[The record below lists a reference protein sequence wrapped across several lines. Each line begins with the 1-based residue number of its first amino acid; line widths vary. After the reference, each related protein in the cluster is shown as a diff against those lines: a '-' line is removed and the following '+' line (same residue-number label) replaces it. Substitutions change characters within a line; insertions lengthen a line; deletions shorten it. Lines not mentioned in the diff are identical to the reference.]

1 MIIESSLFMKNPLFK
16 ALLTAISI
24 GILTTWALPS
34 QASTVYGALYEVGHL
49 TADTGNG
56 SNTESVLTYVAAD
69 DGFIAITTNDG
80 GETEWWTSD
89 QYGLKWSRSTSNPLA
104 DYDCVQPGRHGIH
117 TYGSEVYFG
126 ANCTAGPTVFKITG
140 LESVEVEHT
149 LSTDS
154 EIADNY
160 PTAAAVNGNL
170 YMFFNGGYS
179 EFNGTTWADVTDAA
193 NQPNDVPLE
202 ASRQVDGH
210 VYLAF
215 NGQIATFDG
224 NSYEIIG
231 NEWLEEITVNN
242 NNNLPAIEHYNGY
255 VYVGNQDMDN
265 GATLFKRDP
274 ADSSESINNWD
285 VVANLDADNTIVNKM
300 LRSAS
305 LSGDRYLV
313 YFTSNHTEGVNIF
326 AMDESE
332 TMTELIDAGLGGTDP
347 ANNSEVISAIRRTV
361 NDRGTRREVMLFSTQ
376 NTTDETKVFA
386 LIMGEDFSFTP
397 LARFS
402 PSSSTSYRIN
412 EGKTFRTT
420 VPARKVKAGDVF
432 TLYINGEAIKTVTAR
447 KKSALRLRYKGSRS
461 LEVGDTF
468 TAQVGRQ
475 MSYGRGDDQIVSNN
489 ELLGREVT
497 VTVE

>member
-1 MIIESSLFMKNPLFK
+1 M
-16 ALLTAISI
+16 
-24 GILTTWALPS
+24 WALPS
-34 QASTVYGALYEVGHL
+34 HASTVYGALYEVGNL

-56 SNTESVLTYVAAD
+56 ANTEAVLTYVEAD
-69 DGFIAITTNDG
+69 DGFIAITTSDG

-89 QYGLKWSRSTSNPLA
+89 ENGLKWNRSTSNPLA

-126 ANCTAGPTVFKITG
+126 ANCADGATVFKITG
-140 LESVEVEHT
+140 LESVDVEHT
-149 LSTDS
+149 LSSDN
-154 EIADNY
+154 ELAVNY
-160 PTAAAVNGNL
+160 PTAATLNGNL

-179 EFNGTTWADVTDAA
+179 EFDGTTWTDVTDAT
-193 NQPNDVPLE
+193 NQPNDAPLE
-202 ASRQVDGH
+202 ASRQVDGQ

-215 NGQIATFDG
+215 NGQIAAFDG
-224 NSYEIIG
+224 ESYEIIG
-231 NEWLEEITVNN
+231 DEWLEGITTNN
-242 NNNLPAIEHYNGY
+242 NNNLPAIEQYNGY

-265 GATLFKRDP
+265 GATLFKQDP
-274 ADSSESINNWD
+274 EDTSKDINNWD
-285 VVANLDADNTIVNKM
+285 VVANLDADNTIINKM

-326 AMDESE
+326 AMDEAE

-347 ANNSEVISAIRRTV
+347 ENNSEVISAIRRTV
-361 NDRGTRREVMLFSTQ
+361 NDRGTPREVMLFSTQ

-386 LIMGEDFSFTP
+386 LIMGEDFAFSP

-402 PSSSTSYRIN
+402 PSSSTNYRIN

-420 VPARKVKAGDVF
+420 IPAKKVKAGDVF
-432 TLYINGEAIKTVTAR
+432 TLYINDEAVKTVTVR
-447 KKSALRLRYKGSRS
+447 KKSAIHLRYKGSRA
-461 LEVGDTF
+461 LEAGDTF

-475 MSYGRGDDQIVSNN
+475 MSYGQGEDQVLSNN
-489 ELLGREVT
+489 EVLGREVT

>member
-1 MIIESSLFMKNPLFK
+1 MKYPLFK
-16 ALLTAISI
+16 AVVMSVSLSVLV
-24 GILTTWALPS
+24 TWALPS
-34 QASTVYGALYEVGHL
+34 QASTVYGALYEVGNL

-56 SNTESVLTYVAAD
+56 TNTEAVLTYVAAD
-69 DGFIAITTNDG
+69 DGFIAITTNNG

-89 QYGLKWSRSTSNPLA
+89 EYGLTWERSTMNPLA

-117 TYGSEVYFG
+117 TYDSGVYFG
-126 ANCTAGPTVFKITG
+126 ANCADGPTVFKITG

-149 LSTDS
+149 LVTDN
-154 EIADNY
+154 EIAVNY
-160 PTAAAVNGNL
+160 PTAAVVGDNL
-170 YMFFNGGYS
+170 YMFFSGGYS
-179 EFNGTTWADVTDAA
+179 EFDGTTWTDVTDAA
-193 NQPNDVPLE
+193 NQPNDAPLE

-215 NGQIATFDG
+215 NGQVATFDG
-224 NSYEIIG
+224 ESYEIIG
-231 NEWLEEITVNN
+231 DEWLEGITTND

-274 ADSSESINNWD
+274 EDTSGDINNWD
-285 VVANLDADNTIVNKM
+285 VVANLAADNTIINKM

-313 YFTSNHTEGVNIF
+313 YFTSNHTAGVNIF
-326 AMDESE
+326 AMDEAE

-347 ANNSEVISAIRRTV
+347 ENNSEVISVIRRTV
-361 NDRGTRREVMLFSTQ
+361 NDRGTPREVMLFSTQ

-386 LIMGEDFSFTP
+386 LIMGEDFGFTP
-397 LARFS
+397 LARFN
-402 PSSSTSYRIN
+402 PSSGTNYLIN
-412 EGKTFRTT
+412 EGKTFRPT

-432 TLYINGEAIKTVTAR
+432 TLYINGEAVKTVTAR
-447 KKSALRLRYKGSRS
+447 KKSAIHLRYKGSRT

-475 MSYGRGDDQIVSNN
+475 MTYGRGEDQVLSNN
-489 ELLGREVT
+489 EILGREVT
-497 VTVE
+497 VTIE